1 MVAAA
6 LDEDRTHVCT
16 VALYS
21 TRPPDDAREQAL
33 AGLQHET
40 PFAALLPD
48 GLYKELLDGTSD
60 QLPRITAFCP
70 AVTIAALPEQVDL
83 HDASTMLLSMPSGAH
98 VVALWLTYEVR
109 GRQMFRPLPELYD
122 VIDAGRWSMVIRD
135 TDLLSCAVAGGTAV
149 PDRLRLG
156 PDFHA
161 VTFLPPGAWEISDEL
176 DIDLAQRLV
185 SRQDRPSRRA
195 FMTARLPAEGNRY
208 PDMLTAVTP
217 GASAVAGH
225 AEAACTALFLSASEV
240 VACLSSLRQLQ
251 RRAFARLT
259 TLETQPDAE
268 TLEEQLTIIE
278 TDAAE
283 LRTLQLD
290 LSFSVECF
298 LDIRL
303 LVPSLPVQQFHRELI
318 EALAV
323 PEGARVT
330 GAMLSR
336 LESAS
341 SARAQE
347 LAVQRDRNEVRARLE
362 RDDRRARTQNVVGL
376 LAAIAIPITL
386 IVAFLGANVSEVG
399 TTNSLWDARFY
410 PWYACFIGL
419 PILAIVLSLLFIR
432 RMDRR

>member
-1 MVAAA
+1 MAAAA
-6 LDEDRTHVCT
+6 LGDDRTHICT

-21 TRPPDDAREQAL
+21 TRPPDDAREQAM
-33 AGLQHET
+33 AGLQCET
-40 PFAALLPD
+40 PFAALLPE
-48 GLYKELLDGTSD
+48 GLYKELLAGTSD

-70 AVTIAALPEQVDL
+70 TVTIAALPEQVDL
-83 HDASTMLLSMPSGAH
+83 HHACTMLLSMPSGAH

-109 GRQMFRPLPELYD
+109 GREMFRPLPELYD
-122 VIDAGRWSMVIRD
+122 VIDAGRWSMMIRD
-135 TDLLSCAVAGGTAV
+135 TDLLSCAVAGGTVV

-161 VTFLPPGAWEISDEL
+161 VTFLPPGAWKTGDEL
-176 DIDLAQRLV
+176 DVDLAQRLV
-185 SRQDRPSRRA
+185 SRQDRPSRPA
-195 FMTARLPAEGNRY
+195 FITARLPPEANRY
-208 PDMLTAVTP
+208 TDMLTAVTP

-225 AEAACTALFLSASEV
+225 VEAACTALLLSAAEAL
-240 VACLSSLRQLQ
+240 ACLSSLRQLQ

-259 TLETQPDAE
+259 TLETEPDAE
-268 TLEEQLTIIE
+268 TLEAQLATIEQ
-278 TDAAE
+278 DAGE

-290 LSFSVECF
+290 LSFSVESF

-330 GAMLSR
+330 AAMLSR
-336 LESAS
+336 LESAAR
-341 SARAQE
+341 ARAQE
-347 LAVQRDRNEVRARLE
+347 LAVQRDRNEARARQE
-362 RDDRRARTQNVVGL
+362 HEDRRARTENVVGL

-386 IVAFLGANVSEVG
+386 IVGFLGANVSEVG
-399 TTNSLWDARFY
+399 TTNSVWDARFY
-410 PWYACFIGL
+410 PWYAGFVVL
-419 PILAIVLSLLFIR
+419 PILAIVLALVFIR